1 MSHNNI
7 ITTPEN
13 PQAVT
18 AVAGA
23 PLTTTLAAEASPSLL
38 RNTID
43 ERIVK
48 IRPMATPLDQLSR
61 CGGARRCSSMQVE
74 YYSVASKPVTFKLK
88 KDITLAGIQTD
99 SDGLHRCNFST
110 GVDEYLEI
118 SETIIFPGLPGTA
131 DTGPLTAYI
140 AAKSIEFGIT
150 VVFLNLDTATT
161 RIPANTMLV
170 RMGRAATELDVQTAQ
185 FEALPKKASNLCQI
199 FKMQVEQ
206 STFMKIAGKEIDWTF
221 SDQEEVAIMDMR
233 LGMEKNFLFGHKA
246 TITDPVKKEPVTLT
260 GGIWYQTEKEFSYT
274 TTGLNTAAV
283 IEMCRQA
290 FTGNSGSNRK
300 ILLAGTG
307 LVEKLSNL
315 EYTRTLSA
323 GETKTKWGLEFS
335 EIRSNFGSLYL
346 IHSEIFDQCGH
357 SDDGMIIDPEYITK
371 YCHVPFQTEKLDLR
385 RSGLRNTDAI
395 VITEAS
401 CLVLRYPD
409 SHMKIT
415 CSD

>member
-1 MSHNNI
+1 
-7 ITTPEN
+7 
-13 PQAVT
+13 
-18 AVAGA
+18 
-23 PLTTTLAAEASPSLL
+23 
-38 RNTID
+38 
-43 ERIVK
+43 
-48 IRPMATPLDQLSR
+48 
-61 CGGARRCSSMQVE
+61 
-74 YYSVASKPVTFKLK
+74 
-88 KDITLAGIQTD
+88 
-99 SDGLHRCNFST
+99 
-110 GVDEYLEI
+110 
-118 SETIIFPGLPGTA
+118 
-131 DTGPLTAYI
+131 
-140 AAKSIEFGIT
+140 
-150 VVFLNLDTATT
+150 
-161 RIPANTMLV
+161 
-170 RMGRAATELDVQTAQ
+170 
-185 FEALPKKASNLCQI
+185 
-199 FKMQVEQ
+199 
-206 STFMKIAGKEIDWTF
+206 
-221 SDQEEVAIMDMR
+221 
-233 LGMEKNFLFGHKA
+233 
-246 TITDPVKKEPVTLT
+246 
-260 GGIWYQTEKEFSYT
+260 
-274 TTGLNTAAV
+274 
-283 IEMCRQA
+283 MCRQA

-357 SDDGMIIDPEYITK
+357 ADDGMIIDPEYITK